1 MAFSADHN
9 AARLFARLM
18 AYDKSES
25 KSVVNLARAYL
36 ELHMN
41 KAKETT
47 NANCAACKGDPYECA
62 ATPDRHCEAK

>member
-1 MAFSADHN
+1 MAFTADHN
-9 AARLFARLM
+9 AARHFARLM

-36 ELHMN
+36 ELHMKLN
-41 KAKETT
+41 KDEA

-62 ATPDRHCEAK
+62 AIPSRHCEAK